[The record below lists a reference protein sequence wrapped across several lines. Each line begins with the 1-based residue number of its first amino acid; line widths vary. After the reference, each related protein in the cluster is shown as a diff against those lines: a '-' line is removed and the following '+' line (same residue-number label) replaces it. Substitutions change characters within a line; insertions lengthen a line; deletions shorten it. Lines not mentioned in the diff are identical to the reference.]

1 MLYDI
6 HRNMFKN
13 KYTARP
19 EDHHYSHG
27 KPNTNRDPPSTGYSR
42 PPKSCNKTCYNKS
55 RKVFEKTTK
64 NRYIETSSSE
74 GPDFGK
80 VTNLWEKLA
89 VSESRLEMMG
99 SMVKRKVGFNEV
111 EDFVSKMD
119 RKRTEKEK
127 KGGG

>member
-1 MLYDI
+1 
-6 HRNMFKN
+6 MFKN

-64 NRYIETSSSE
+64 NRYTTHVQARVLHIDKHVL
-74 GPDFGK
+74 GHI
-80 VTNLWEKLA
+80 
-89 VSESRLEMMG
+89 
-99 SMVKRKVGFNEV
+99 
-111 EDFVSKMD
+111 
-119 RKRTEKEK
+119 
-127 KGGG
+127 

>member
-1 MLYDI
+1 M
-6 HRNMFKN
+6 
-13 KYTARP
+13 
-19 EDHHYSHG
+19 
-27 KPNTNRDPPSTGYSR
+27 
-42 PPKSCNKTCYNKS
+42 
-55 RKVFEKTTK
+55 FEKTTK

-127 KGGG
+127 RWGGNEQGKPENSGNDNVHEVNG